1 MALRSLWS
9 CYFYL
14 FINIIGF
21 GNNIIGTQRNAKS
34 NIVNYNCYSDYGP
47 LGPRN
52 MGGSTY
58 ANGVNAMFIIT
69 VIILGALA
77 VGVYTFNHL

>member
-1 MALRSLWS
+1 
-9 CYFYL
+9 
-14 FINIIGF
+14 
-21 GNNIIGTQRNAKS
+21 
-34 NIVNYNCYSDYGP
+34 
-47 LGPRN
+47 